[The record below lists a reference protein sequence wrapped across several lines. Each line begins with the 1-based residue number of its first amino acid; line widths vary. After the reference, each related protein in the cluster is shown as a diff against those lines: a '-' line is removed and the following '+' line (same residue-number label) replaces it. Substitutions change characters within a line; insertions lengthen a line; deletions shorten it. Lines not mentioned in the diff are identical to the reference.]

1 MAETITNFLEYA
13 KGVVPPLRKVG
24 NSTSLLDVSIE
35 DVDTVGD
42 DDEQLTP
49 QQMAD
54 EMDDMR
60 IGAGPRTRGD
70 ATARKYKEQLV
81 STDS

>member
-1 MAETITNFLEYA
+1 M
-13 KGVVPPLRKVG
+13 PPLRKVG
-24 NSTSLLDVSIE
+24 NSSSLLDVSIE
-35 DVDTVGD
+35 DVDNVPE
-42 DDEQLTP
+42 DDEELSP
-49 QQMAD
+49 SQMAD

-81 STDS
+81 SLVLFA